1 MKQLKPA
8 DFYYGQLIVR
18 TTAPDAQVYTVASR
32 LGLDILIIW
41 YEGDRFCKQW
51 VDYSGSMV
59 PTIKQIEHSISNYG
73 RLATMA
79 DLQTEGALV

>member
-18 TTAPDAQVYTVASR
+18 TTAPDAQVYTVATR
-32 LGLDILIIW
+32 VDFNLLLIW
-41 YEGDRFCKQW
+41 FEGDRLCKQW
-51 VDYSGSMV
+51 SDSSGSMV